1 MLVMAFIS
9 MILSSCGGFKDTSTV
24 MSGKFIN
31 SVTEPGELQAVKASF
46 ITMPQINWQYGYQF
60 KIIGLVDHGA
70 LVHRGDSII
79 KLDASSVYKFILE
92 MEDRL
97 ENELA
102 AENKQAVQSENN
114 IQELSAQ
121 LKSEQ
126 ASYDLKKLEVE
137 RSRFDTQV
145 KRRIKELEFRQA
157 EIKLNKVK
165 RNLEIKPVIDD
176 YDRRIQ
182 SIKVMQ
188 RRNDIRNARE
198 TLKNFLIRA
207 PLDGTFQVAVNEF
220 TQNPQIFR
228 LGDSPYQGQMIASI
242 PDISKMKVKTHVNEA
257 DFNKLHSG
265 MKVIVRLD
273 ALPSVPFTGIV
284 TDVSKIC
291 LPRDREKVFNVEV
304 MIAES
309 DIRLKPGMTVNC
321 EYIFYE
327 ADTELYVPNDCLLKE
342 GGKSFIFLKKGNSF
356 RKTEVKAGISNS
368 NYTIIK
374 ADIKNGQKVIPFESI
389 NESKI

>member
-1 MLVMAFIS
+1 MPFLVFIL
-9 MILSSCGGFKDTSTV
+9 IIISSCGRFKNTSEV

-79 KLDASSVYKFILE
+79 KLDPSSVYKFILE

-157 EIKLNKVK
+157 EIRLNKIK
-165 RNLEIKPVIDD
+165 RNFELKPVIDD
-176 YDRRIQ
+176 YDKRIQ
-182 SIKVMQ
+182 RIKVIQ
-188 RRNDIRNARE
+188 RRNDIQNARQ
-198 TLKNFLIRA
+198 TLKRFLIRA

-220 TQNPQIFR
+220 TQNPQIFK

-242 PDISKMKVKTHVNEA
+242 PDITKMKVKSHVNEA
-257 DFNKLHSG
+257 DFNKIHTG

-273 ALPSVPFTGIV
+273 ALPSVPFTGTI
-284 TDVSKIC
+284 TEISKIC
-291 LPRDREKVFNVEV
+291 LPLEREKVFNVV
-304 MIAES
+304 VAIAET

-321 EYIFYE
+321 EFLFYE
-327 ADTELYVPNDCLLKE
+327 GESELYVPNNCLLKE
-342 GGKSFIFLKKGNSF
+342 GGKSFIFLKKGSSF
-356 RKTEVKAGISNS
+356 RKTEVQTGISNS

-374 ADIKNGQKVIPFESI
+374 ADLKKGQKVIPFESI